1 MPYKIKGKCIYK
13 KDTGKKVGCTDGDV
27 DKYLKAL
34 QANVHEAITSITLNE
49 DISDLDTED
58 IVGDIELQLNKAAAA
73 VEKRQTESV
82 VATTLGL
89 ILSGPFLLKIFAKVL
104 APVEDFF
111 RKNKNDSSS
120 IVLKINEFA
129 EEMEHKLEEPLI
141 RLAKTFTNEESKQ
154 KKFADGII
162 AGLLIILIADG
173 GLSTIDAI
181 KKSSISQSVLYAA
194 KTAIKGTEL
203 TSKLGSLGMFVKG
216 ALGA

>member
-162 AGLLIILIADG
+162 AGLLIISAGSVVNDISVKFTSRFLAMSLTNIILIA
-173 GLSTIDAI
+173 
-181 KKSSISQSVLYAA
+181 A
-194 KTAIKGTEL
+194 KL
-203 TSKLGSLGMFVKG
+203 TSILR
-216 ALGA
+216 